1 MNTARLPEVAG
12 TEECAD
18 QVQTGQSK
26 GTAYV
31 QFRELRAAQ
40 MALDAMNGF
49 ELAGRQSESH
59 APGVRW
65 CFSEHLADGRSSRD
79 ADTGAIDDV

>member
-1 MNTARLPEVAG
+1 VRY
-12 TEECAD
+12 AD
-18 QVQTGQSK
+18 QIQTGQSK

-49 ELAGRQSESH
+49 DLAGRQSESH
-59 APGVRW
+59 IP
-65 CFSEHLADGRSSRD
+65 
-79 ADTGAIDDV
+79 DV